1 MVVSSL
7 ADDIV
12 DSMHPLDTDGDGVA
26 EDRGPLGTS
35 GESLEPFLPEDERE
49 KRRKSA
55 KHVRWAINVSHDIL
69 QWPIAIPDSDP
80 VRSMSLLTS
89 YCWPQKVSQP
99 SGQTPSRSS
108 HRSSTPHSTSCA
120 RSSSGQR
127 IGWWGGV

>member
-55 KHVRWAINVSHDIL
+55 KHVRWAINVSNDIL
-69 QWPIAIPDSDP
+69 QWSIAIPD
-80 VRSMSLLTS
+80 LT
-89 YCWPQKVSQP
+89 
-99 SGQTPSRSS
+99 R
-108 HRSSTPHSTSCA
+108 
-120 RSSSGQR
+120 
-127 IGWWGGV
+127 